1 MYSRARQ
8 RSRLMSDTIKIG
20 KVTIPR
26 TAALAP
32 MAGVA
37 DRAYRLMCKRYG
49 AAYVVSEMVS
59 AKGIC
64 YSDRKTAELCTVT
77 DEERPMAVQLFGSEP
92 DFMADAVKIV
102 LEYRPDIID
111 INMGCPVPK
120 VVGTGAGSALMKD
133 VKLAASITE
142 AAVRAAGDTPVTV
155 KIRSGWNADGINAPE
170 MAKALEGAGA
180 AAIAVHGRTRDMF
193 YSGESDSGVI
203 RAVKGAVSIP
213 VIGNGDVTDGASCR
227 AMYEET
233 GCDLVMIG
241 RGSYGNPF
249 IFRETEAALK
259 GEEYIPPTLEEKMRV
274 MLEHIRFII
283 ELSGKCEELAMH
295 EARKHAAWY
304 MNGYYGSAKF
314 RGRCYQLSS
323 YAEAEALAAEFIEL
337 QKSRE
342 INNA

>member
-1 MYSRARQ
+1 MT
-8 RSRLMSDTIKIG
+8 DTLKIG
-20 KVTIPR
+20 NVSIER

-37 DRAYRLMCKRYG
+37 DRAYRLMCKKYG

-92 DFMADAVKIV
+92 DFMAEAVKIV
-102 LEYRPDIID
+102 LDYKPDIID

-133 VKLAASITE
+133 VKLAAAVTE
-142 AAVRAAGDTPVTV
+142 AAVKAAGDTPVTV
-155 KIRSGWNADGINAPE
+155 KIRSGWNADSINAPE
-170 MAKALEGAGA
+170 MAKALEAAGA

-193 YSGESDSGVI
+193 YSGVSDMDVVK
-203 RAVKGAVSIP
+203 AVKGAVRVT
-213 VIGNGDVTDGASCR
+213 VIGNGDITGFESC
-227 AMYEET
+227 AEMYERT

-249 IFRETEAALK
+249 IFREIAAKLR
-259 GEEYIPPTLEEKMRV
+259 GEDYVPPAFEEKMRV
-274 MLEHIRFII
+274 MLEHIRLIL
-283 ELSGKCEELAMH
+283 ELSEKCEELAMH

-314 RGRCYQLSS
+314 RGCCYQLSS
-323 YAEAEALAAEFIEL
+323 YAEAEALAAEFVEL
-337 QKSRE
+337 QRQRE
-342 INNA
+342 INRL

>member
-1 MYSRARQ
+1 MN
-8 RSRLMSDTIKIG
+8 DTLKIG
-20 KVTIPR
+20 NVEIAR

-37 DRAYRLMCKRYG
+37 DRAYRLMCKKYG

-77 DEERPMAVQLFGSEP
+77 DEERPMAIQLFGSEP
-92 DFMADAVKIV
+92 EFMAEAVKIV
-102 LEYRPDIID
+102 LDYHPDIID

-133 VKLAASITE
+133 IKFAASVAE
-142 AAVRAAGDTPVTV
+142 AAVKAAGNTPVTV
-155 KIRSGWNADGINAPE
+155 KIRSGWSNDSINAPYLA
-170 MAKALEGAGA
+170 MALEAVGA
-180 AAIAVHGRTRDMF
+180 AAVAVHGRTRDMY
-193 YSGESDSGVI
+193 YSGRSDNSVI
-203 RAVKGAVSIP
+203 KAVKNAVSIP
-213 VIGNGDVTDGASCR
+213 VIGNGDVTDLKTCR
-227 AMYEET
+227 EMYEQT

-249 IFRETEAALK
+249 LFREIEAGSK
-259 GEEYIPPTLEEKMRV
+259 GTAYVPPALEEKMQV
-274 MLEHIRFII
+274 MLEHIRLIL
-283 ELSGKCEELAMH
+283 ELSEKCEELAMH

-323 YAEAEALAAEFIEL
+323 YAEAEALAEEFIEL
-337 QKSRE
+337 QRSRE
-342 INNA
+342 INLK

>member
-1 MYSRARQ
+1 MT
-8 RSRLMSDTIKIG
+8 DTIKIG
-20 KVTIPR
+20 RVTIPR

-37 DRAYRLMCKRYG
+37 DRAYRLMCKKYG

-92 DFMADAVKIV
+92 DFMAEAVKIV
-102 LEYRPDIID
+102 LEYRTDIID

-133 VKLAASITE
+133 IKLAADITK
-142 AAVRAAGDTPVTV
+142 AAVKAAGETPVTV
-155 KIRSGWNADGINAPE
+155 KIRSGWNAESINAPE
-170 MAKALEGAGA
+170 MAKALEAAGA
-180 AAIAVHGRTRDMF
+180 AAVAVHGRTRDMF
-193 YSGESDSGVI
+193 YSGESDSSVI
-203 RAVKGAVSIP
+203 KAVKEAVSIP
-213 VIGNGDVTDGASCR
+213 VIGNGDITDADSCVK
-227 AMYEET
+227 MYSET

-249 IFRETEAALK
+249 IFREIEAKLRGEAYEPPAL
-259 GEEYIPPTLEEKMRV
+259 ETKMQV
-274 MLEHIRFII
+274 MLEHIRLIL
-283 ELSGKCEELAMH
+283 ELSEKCEELAMH

-323 YAEAEALAAEFIEL
+323 YAEAEALADEFIQL
-337 QKSRE
+337 QRSRQ
-342 INNA
+342 ASL

>member
-1 MYSRARQ
+1 MT
-8 RSRLMSDTIKIG
+8 DTINIG
-20 KVTIPR
+20 KIAVKR

-37 DRAYRLMCKRYG
+37 DRAYRLMCKKYG

-77 DEERPMAVQLFGSEP
+77 PEERPMAVQLFGNEP
-92 DFMADAVKIV
+92 EFMEKAVDIV
-102 LEYRPDIID
+102 LRYEPDIID

-133 VKLAASITE
+133 VSLAEDITR

-155 KIRSGWNADGINAPE
+155 KIRSGWNADSINAVE
-170 MAKALEGAGA
+170 LAKAAEAAGA
-180 AAIAVHGRTRDMF
+180 AAVAVHGRTRDQF
-193 YSGESDSGVI
+193 YSGIADRNII
-203 RAVKGAVSIP
+203 RQVKQAVSIP
-213 VIGNGDVTDGASCR
+213 VIGNGDVTDLQSCMD
-227 AMYEET
+227 MYSST
-233 GCDLVMIG
+233 GCDLAMIG

-249 IFRETEAALK
+249 IFREIEAHLS
-259 GEEYIPPTLEEKMRV
+259 GEEYVPPALEEKMQV
-274 MLEHIRFII
+274 MLEHIRLII
-283 ELSGKCEELAMH
+283 SLSEKNEEMAMH

-323 YAEAEALAAEFIEL
+323 YAEAEDLAAEFIQL
-337 QKSRE
+337 QNSR
-342 INNA
+342 I

>member
-1 MYSRARQ
+1 MT
-8 RSRLMSDTIKIG
+8 DTINIG
-20 KVTIPR
+20 KIAVKR

-37 DRAYRLMCKRYG
+37 DRAYRLMCKKYG

-77 DEERPMAVQLFGSEP
+77 PEERPMAVQLFGNEP
-92 DFMADAVKIV
+92 EFMEKAVDIV
-102 LEYRPDIID
+102 LRYEPDIID

-133 VKLAASITE
+133 VSLAEDITR

-155 KIRSGWNADGINAPE
+155 KIRSGWNADSINAVE
-170 MAKALEGAGA
+170 LAKAAEAAGA
-180 AAIAVHGRTRDMF
+180 AAVAVHGRTRDQF
-193 YSGESDSGVI
+193 YSGIADRNII
-203 RAVKGAVSIP
+203 RQVKQAVSIP
-213 VIGNGDVTDGASCR
+213 VIGNGDITDLQSCMD
-227 AMYEET
+227 MYSST
-233 GCDLVMIG
+233 GCDLAMIG

-249 IFRETEAALK
+249 IFREIEAYLS
-259 GEEYIPPTLEEKMRV
+259 GEEYVPPALEEKMQV
-274 MLEHIRFII
+274 MLEHIRLII
-283 ELSGKCEELAMH
+283 SLSEKNEEMAMH

-323 YAEAEALAAEFIEL
+323 YAEAEDLAAEFIQL
-337 QKSRE
+337 QNSR
-342 INNA
+342 I

>member
-1 MYSRARQ
+1 
-8 RSRLMSDTIKIG
+8 MSEQIKIG
-20 KVTIPR
+20 NVSIAR

-37 DRAYRLMCKRYG
+37 DRAYRLMCKKYG

-77 DEERPMAVQLFGSEP
+77 DAERPMAIQLFGSEP
-92 DFMADAVKIV
+92 DFIAEAVKIV

-133 VKLAASITE
+133 VKLAADITE
-142 AAVRAAGDTPVTV
+142 AAVKAAGAVPVTV
-155 KIRSGWNADGINAPE
+155 KIRSGWNSESINAPE
-170 MAKALEGAGA
+170 MAKALESAGA

-193 YSGESDSGVI
+193 YSGESDISVVK
-203 RAVKGAVSIP
+203 AVKNAVNIP
-213 VIGNGDVTDGASCR
+213 VIGNGDVNDIGSCIN
-227 AMYEET
+227 MYEQT

-249 IFRETEAALK
+249 VFREIAAHMN
-259 GEEYIPPTLEEKMRV
+259 GESYTPPTLEEKMQV
-274 MLEHIRFII
+274 MLEHIRLILQ
-283 ELSGKCEELAMH
+283 LSEKCEELAMH

-323 YAEAEALAAEFIEL
+323 YAEAESLAAEFVEL

-342 INNA
+342 INKM

>member
-1 MYSRARQ
+1 MTDV
-8 RSRLMSDTIKIG
+8 LKIG
-20 KVTIPR
+20 NVSIER

-37 DRAYRLMCKRYG
+37 DRAYRLMCKKYG

-77 DEERPMAVQLFGSEP
+77 DAERPMAIQLFGNEP
-92 DFMADAVKIV
+92 DFMAEAVKIV
-102 LEYRPDIID
+102 LDYKPDIID

-133 VKLAASITE
+133 VKLAAAVAE
-142 AAVRAAGDTPVTV
+142 AAVKAAGDTPVTA
-155 KIRSGWNADGINAPE
+155 KIRSGWNAESINAPE
-170 MAKALEGAGA
+170 MAKALEAAGA

-193 YSGESDSGVI
+193 YSGASDMEVV
-203 RAVKGAVSIP
+203 RAVKEAVSVP
-213 VIGNGDVTDGASCR
+213 VIGNGDITDFRTCSE
-227 AMYEET
+227 MYERT
-233 GCDLVMIG
+233 GCGLVMIG

-249 IFRETEAALK
+249 VFREIAAQLRGEA
-259 GEEYIPPTLEEKMRV
+259 YDPPTLEEKMRV
-274 MLEHIRFII
+274 MLEHIRLIL
-283 ELSGKCEELAMH
+283 ELSEKCEELAMH

-323 YAEAEALAAEFIEL
+323 FAEAEALAAEFIEL
-337 QKSRE
+337 QRQRE
-342 INNA
+342 INKG

>member
-1 MYSRARQ
+1 MT
-8 RSRLMSDTIKIG
+8 DTLKIG
-20 KVTIPR
+20 NVSIER

-37 DRAYRLMCKRYG
+37 DRAYRLMCKKYG

-77 DEERPMAVQLFGSEP
+77 DEERPMAVQLFGNEP
-92 DFMADAVKIV
+92 DFMAEAVGIV
-102 LEYRPDIID
+102 LGYRPDIID

-120 VVGTGAGSALMKD
+120 VVGTGAGSALMKNIG
-133 VKLAASITE
+133 LAAAVTE
-142 AAVRAAGDTPVTV
+142 AAVKAAGDIPVTV
-155 KIRSGWNADGINAPE
+155 KIRSGWSADTVNAPE
-170 MAKALEGAGA
+170 MAKALEAAGA
-180 AAIAVHGRTRDMF
+180 SAIAVHGRTRDMF
-193 YSGESDSGVI
+193 YSGESDMNVVK
-203 RAVKGAVSIP
+203 AVKEAVKIP
-213 VIGNGDVTDGASCR
+213 VIGNGDITDYRSCSE
-227 AMYEET
+227 MYERT

-249 IFRETEAALK
+249 IFREIAANLR
-259 GEEYIPPTLEEKMRV
+259 GETYEQPSLEKKMRV
-274 MLEHIRFII
+274 MLEHIRLIL
-283 ELSGKCEELAMH
+283 ELSEKCEEMAMH

-323 YAEAEALAAEFIEL
+323 YKEAEALAAEFIEL
-337 QKSRE
+337 QNRRG
-342 INNA
+342 INNT

>member
-1 MYSRARQ
+1 MI
-8 RSRLMSDTIKIG
+8 DTVKIG
-20 KVTIPR
+20 NVCIER

-77 DEERPMAVQLFGSEP
+77 DEERPMAIQLFGSEP
-92 DFMADAVKIV
+92 EFMARAVEIV
-102 LEYRPDIID
+102 KRYEPDIID

-120 VVGTGAGSALMKD
+120 VVNTGAGSALMKSPD
-133 VKLAASITE
+133 LAAEITA
-142 AAVRAAGDTPVTV
+142 AAVGAAGDIPVTV
-155 KIRSGWNADGINAPE
+155 KIRSGWDSMNINAAE
-170 MAKALEGAGA
+170 MAKKLESAGA

-193 YSGESDSGVI
+193 YSGDADRAVI
-203 RAVKGAVSIP
+203 REVKQAVDIP
-213 VIGNGDVTDGASCR
+213 VIANGDVTDLSSCLS
-227 AMYEET
+227 MYEET

-241 RGSYGNPF
+241 RGSYGAPF
-249 IFRETEAALK
+249 VFREIQAHFS
-259 GEEYIPPTLEEKMRV
+259 GEDYSPPTVEEKMSI
-274 MLEHIRFII
+274 MLEHIRLM
-283 ELSGKCEELAMH
+283 LSLSEKGEELTMH

-314 RGRCYQLSS
+314 RGRCYQLTS
-323 YAEAEALAAEFIEL
+323 YSEVEALAEEFAEL
-337 QKSRE
+337 QRSRSQGR
-342 INNA
+342 

>member
-1 MYSRARQ
+1 MPMSEKLVIGGVELP
-8 RSRLMSDTIKIG
+8 RS
-20 KVTIPR
+20 
-26 TAALAP
+26 AALAP

-77 DEERPMAVQLFGSEP
+77 DEERPMGVQLFGSEP
-92 DFMADAVKIV
+92 DFMAKAVEIV
-102 LEYRPDIID
+102 KSYQPDIID

-120 VVGTGAGSALMKD
+120 VVNTGAGSSLARD
-133 VKLAASITE
+133 IDLAARICE
-142 AAVRAAGDTPVTV
+142 AAVKAAGDIPVTA
-155 KIRSGWNADGINAPE
+155 KIRSGWSADSVNAPE
-170 MAKALEGAGA
+170 MAKALENAGA
-180 AAIAVHGRTRDMF
+180 AAIAVHGRTRDQY
-193 YSGESDSGVI
+193 YSGKADLSVI
-203 RAVKGAVSIP
+203 REVKNAVKVP
-213 VIGNGDVTDGASCR
+213 VIGNGDVTDLASCLE
-227 AMYEET
+227 MYSST

-249 IFRETEAALK
+249 IFGEIAAYAEGK
-259 GEEYIPPTLEEKMRV
+259 EYRPSTLEEKMQV
-274 MLEHIRFII
+274 MLEHIRLML
-283 ELSGKCEELAMH
+283 ELSEKCEELAMH

-323 YAEAEALAAEFIEL
+323 YQEAEELAGEFIEL
-337 QKSRE
+337 QRSRGAE
-342 INNA
+342 

>member
-1 MYSRARQ
+1 MT
-8 RSRLMSDTIKIG
+8 DTIKIG
-20 KVTIPR
+20 RVTIPR

-37 DRAYRLMCKRYG
+37 DRAYRLMCKKYG

-92 DFMADAVKIV
+92 DFIAEAVKIV

-133 VKLAASITE
+133 IKLAADITE
-142 AAVRAAGDTPVTV
+142 AAVKAAGETPVTV
-155 KIRSGWNADGINAPE
+155 KIRSGWNAESINAPE
-170 MAKALEGAGA
+170 MAKALEAAGA
-180 AAIAVHGRTRDMF
+180 AAVAVHGRTRDMF
-193 YSGESDSGVI
+193 YSGESDSSVI
-203 RAVKGAVSIP
+203 KAVKEAVSIP
-213 VIGNGDVTDGASCR
+213 VIGNGDITDADSCVK
-227 AMYEET
+227 MYSET

-249 IFRETEAALK
+249 IFREIEAKLRGEAYEPPAL
-259 GEEYIPPTLEEKMRV
+259 ETKMQV
-274 MLEHIRFII
+274 MLEHIRLIL
-283 ELSGKCEELAMH
+283 ELSEKCEELAMH

-323 YAEAEALAAEFIEL
+323 YAEAEALAEEFIQL
-337 QKSRE
+337 QCSRQ
-342 INNA
+342 ASL

>member
-1 MYSRARQ
+1 MT
-8 RSRLMSDTIKIG
+8 DTIKIG
-20 KVTIPR
+20 RVTIPR

-37 DRAYRLMCKRYG
+37 DRAYRLMCKKYG

-92 DFMADAVKIV
+92 DFMAEAVKIV
-102 LEYRPDIID
+102 LEYSPDIID

-133 VKLAASITE
+133 IKLAADITE
-142 AAVRAAGDTPVTV
+142 AAVKAAGETPVTV
-155 KIRSGWNADGINAPE
+155 KIRSGWNAESINAPE
-170 MAKALEGAGA
+170 MAKALEAAGA
-180 AAIAVHGRTRDMF
+180 AAVAVHGRTRDMF
-193 YSGESDSGVI
+193 YSGESDSSVI
-203 RAVKGAVSIP
+203 KAVKEAVSIP
-213 VIGNGDVTDGASCR
+213 VIGNGDITDADSCVK
-227 AMYEET
+227 MYSET

-249 IFRETEAALK
+249 IFREIEAKLRGEAYEPPAL
-259 GEEYIPPTLEEKMRV
+259 ETKMQV
-274 MLEHIRFII
+274 MLEHIRLIL
-283 ELSGKCEELAMH
+283 ELSEKCEELAMH

-323 YAEAEALAAEFIEL
+323 YAEAEALADEFIQL
-337 QKSRE
+337 QRSRQ
-342 INNA
+342 ASL

>member
-1 MYSRARQ
+1 MIEQ
-8 RSRLMSDTIKIG
+8 IKIG
-20 KVTIPR
+20 NVPISK

-37 DRAYRLMCKRYG
+37 DRAYRLMCKKYG

-77 DEERPMAVQLFGSEP
+77 DEERPMAIQLFGSEP
-92 DFMADAVKIV
+92 DFMAEAVKIV

-120 VVGTGAGSALMKD
+120 VVGTGAGSALMRD
-133 VKLAASITE
+133 VKLAADITE
-142 AAVRAAGDTPVTV
+142 AAVKAAGETPVTV
-155 KIRSGWNADGINAPE
+155 KIRSGWNSESINAPE
-170 MAKALEGAGA
+170 MAKALESAGA

-193 YSGESDSGVI
+193 YSGESDINVI
-203 RAVKGAVSIP
+203 KAVKNAVKIP
-213 VIGNGDVTDGASCR
+213 VIGNGDVNDVASCIS
-227 AMYEET
+227 MYEQT

-249 IFRETEAALK
+249 VFREIEAYMN
-259 GEEYIPPTLEEKMRV
+259 GESCTPPTLEEKMQV
-274 MLEHIRFII
+274 MLEHIRLILQ
-283 ELSGKCEELAMH
+283 LSEKCEELAMH

-323 YAEAEALAAEFIEL
+323 YAEAESLAAEFIEL

-342 INNA
+342 INKM

>member
-1 MYSRARQ
+1 
-8 RSRLMSDTIKIG
+8 MSDTIKIG
-20 KVTIPR
+20 NVEIAR

-37 DRAYRLMCKRYG
+37 DRAYRLMCKKFG

-92 DFMADAVKIV
+92 EFMAEAVKIV
-102 LEYRPDIID
+102 LDYRPDIID

-133 VKLAASITE
+133 VKLAADVAE
-142 AAVRAAGDTPVTV
+142 AAVKAAGDTPVTV
-155 KIRSGWNADGINAPE
+155 KIRSGWNEGSRNAPD
-170 MAKALEGAGA
+170 MARALESAGV

-193 YSGESDSGVI
+193 YSGKSDNSVI
-203 RAVKGAVSIP
+203 KAVKEAVKIP
-213 VIGNGDVTDGASCR
+213 VIGNGDITNFSSCR
-227 AMYEET
+227 EMYEQT
-233 GCDLVMIG
+233 GCDLVMVG

-249 IFRETEAALK
+249 IFREIEAGMNGKA
-259 GEEYIPPTLEEKMRV
+259 YTFPTLEEKMQV
-274 MLEHIRFII
+274 MLEHIRLIL
-283 ELSGKCEELAMH
+283 ELSEKCEELAMH

-314 RGRCYQLSS
+314 RGRCYQLSA
-323 YAEAEALAAEFIEL
+323 YEEAAALAEEFIEL
-337 QKSRE
+337 QRSRE
-342 INNA
+342 IN

>member
-1 MYSRARQ
+1 MT
-8 RSRLMSDTIKIG
+8 DTIKIG
-20 KVTIPR
+20 RVTIPR

-37 DRAYRLMCKRYG
+37 DRAYRLMCKKYG

-92 DFMADAVKIV
+92 DFMAEAVKIV

-133 VKLAASITE
+133 IKLAADITE
-142 AAVRAAGDTPVTV
+142 AAVKAAGETPVTV
-155 KIRSGWNADGINAPE
+155 KIRSGWNAESINAPE
-170 MAKALEGAGA
+170 MAKALEAAGA
-180 AAIAVHGRTRDMF
+180 AAVAVHGRTRDMF
-193 YSGESDSGVI
+193 YSGESDSSVI
-203 RAVKGAVSIP
+203 KAVKEAVSIP
-213 VIGNGDVTDGASCR
+213 VIGNGDITDADSCVK
-227 AMYEET
+227 MYSET

-249 IFRETEAALK
+249 IFREIEAKLRGEAYEPPAL
-259 GEEYIPPTLEEKMRV
+259 ETKMQV
-274 MLEHIRFII
+274 MLEHIRLIL
-283 ELSGKCEELAMH
+283 ELSEKCEELAMH

-314 RGRCYQLSS
+314 RGRCYQFSS
-323 YAEAEALAAEFIEL
+323 YAEAEALADEFIQL
-337 QKSRE
+337 QRSRQ
-342 INNA
+342 ASL